1 MVFCDI
7 LPPFFEIAEPTVH
20 ELGEEWLVAVL
31 AVGIFID
38 ADKIVLR
45 LEAAQR
51 FNKLFRSNIA
61 MLDDFDDVDYLQA
74 IKIFDQN

>member
-20 ELGEEWLVAVL
+20 KLGEEWLVAVP

-38 ADKIVLR
+38 TDEIVLR

-51 FNKLFRSNIA
+51 FNKLLRSNIA

>member
-20 ELGEEWLVAVL
+20 KLGEEWLVAVP

-45 LEAAQR
+45 LKAAQR
-51 FNKLFRSNIA
+51 LNKLFRSNIA
-61 MLDDFDDVDYLQA
+61 MLDNFDDVDYLQA
-74 IKIFDQN
+74 IKIFD